1 MMNRAYIDAVR
12 LLLEVAPE
20 VFREPVFAL
29 KGGTAINLFLHDMP
43 RLSVDLDL
51 VFIDHQ
57 PGRDEALQRIGTAL
71 AAASAILES
80 RGMRCARGSDAEE
93 TKLFIER
100 DRVRVKIEVNHVF
113 RGTVLPPA
121 PRPLSESTQD
131 SFFTDIELPLLHPD
145 ELYGSK
151 LVAAMDRQ
159 HPRDLFDVLGLY
171 ARDGLTPGVVEC
183 FVCYIAGHNRP
194 VHEVLFA
201 NQLDIARSYI
211 NEFVGMTREPL
222 ALDELLQV
230 RNSLFSELPSA
241 LTNNHREFLL
251 GLVGCEPDWSLM
263 SCPHL
268 RDMPAI
274 RWKLAN
280 LQRLHEVNPAKF
292 SDQQSELRRRL
303 GT

>member
-12 LLLEVAPE
+12 LLLEVAPD

-57 PGRDEALQRIGTAL
+57 PERDEALQRIGTAL

-121 PRPLSESTQD
+121 PRALSEGTQNT
-131 SFFTDIELPLLHPD
+131 FFTDIELPLLHPD

-201 NQLDIARSYI
+201 NQLDIARSYV

-241 LTNNHREFLL
+241 LTYNHREFLL
-251 GLVGCEPDWSLM
+251 GLVSCEPDWSLM

-280 LQRLHEVNPAKF
+280 LQRLREANPAKF
-292 SDQQSELRRRL
+292 SDQQIELRRRL